1 MRQKKK
7 WGLCCIIL
15 LITVAF
21 ATGCYGKKSKSQEAV
36 QTCEFLSEQTA
47 EIEKGYLDENGYIQ
61 SDDMKALLEE
71 VSSSAEVLFA
81 EGKITDYAYKAGD
94 TCVYMKID
102 DWLGFVYIPP
112 LADTLS
118 GSNDGKVE
126 VCTIEPYSTEFGTE
140 RALLGSAVFFNK
152 NPKLTAELLQKNF
165 SEKCNY
171 EKSYIDDEIS
181 IEMFLDLP
189 KQSIILWEGHGG
201 YNEEVGSFLG
211 LGKRKLDAE
220 TLDVYNILVGSDA
233 LLVAQNGQYCVTS
246 KFFEQMVAEDAYEG
260 NLFYL
265 NACSSLQDERLAKS
279 LSDKGARCI
288 VGNTQFIWTPYASS
302 MMYRFFEG
310 MTKQSDEGVYYR
322 ISEAL
327 NYAKQ
332 KEGKVD
338 PINGGAVEAI
348 FKDDFTFPDMLS
360 GKMAPEKKE
369 KVSTV
374 EFEHIL
380 NEGEEYAII
389 TGLDDSNQEV
399 WTVTTEKYPQI
410 KLTSIEEIGAYDDRY
425 YYNEGGTV
433 KALDMSDGTL
443 LWQNSDFG
451 GASIH
456 SIIDD
461 TGMLYLCGYY
471 GPDFFAVN
479 LEGSTLCRIESFDEN
494 YYWPCNIEKKE
505 NSIEVTLEGGTEGNL
520 NDSVFSVS
528 LVDYSYSMVHKN
540 DNDMMELS
548 AAQLKY
554 VQEQLGVPMDLEVET
569 TQGEPVY
576 WEAGACWTIYVSIY
590 QQNSIIAA
598 ANVNPENSEL
608 VKDIYQYNS
617 TEIETSAVINE
628 TWLQEDV
635 TDPLMFEFYEDGSVF
650 YMPTVSREAEY
661 TTKYKIEDD
670 ILTIDLVEIGA
681 TGVVPVSY
689 KITYQDSKVYLELID
704 IDDDVDISRLY
715 GWESIIPGWY
725 VR

>member
-102 DWLGFVYIPP
+102 DWL
-112 LADTLS
+112 
-118 GSNDGKVE
+118 
-126 VCTIEPYSTEFGTE
+126 
-140 RALLGSAVFFNK
+140 
-152 NPKLTAELLQKNF
+152 
-165 SEKCNY
+165 
-171 EKSYIDDEIS
+171 
-181 IEMFLDLP
+181 
-189 KQSIILWEGHGG
+189 
-201 YNEEVGSFLG
+201 
-211 LGKRKLDAE
+211 
-220 TLDVYNILVGSDA
+220 
-233 LLVAQNGQYCVTS
+233 
-246 KFFEQMVAEDAYEG
+246 
-260 NLFYL
+260 
-265 NACSSLQDERLAKS
+265 
-279 LSDKGARCI
+279 
-288 VGNTQFIWTPYASS
+288 
-302 MMYRFFEG
+302 
-310 MTKQSDEGVYYR
+310 
-322 ISEAL
+322 
-327 NYAKQ
+327 
-332 KEGKVD
+332 
-338 PINGGAVEAI
+338 
-348 FKDDFTFPDMLS
+348 
-360 GKMAPEKKE
+360 
-369 KVSTV
+369 STV